1 VLCASFAYFLVN
13 SFNPLAG
20 PGMSALAPDTAR
32 KRKPAKTKN
41 RDVATG
47 RLTPRSETRYLSST
61 QPSGARAM
69 SAGLTLAELDERIAM
84 IRENLEELTEQAA
97 ADSSAGDDDLS
108 AARIA
113 EQEQELARLTE
124 LRDALL
130 RS

>member
-1 VLCASFAYFLVN
+1 
-13 SFNPLAG
+13 
-20 PGMSALAPDTAR
+20 
-32 KRKPAKTKN
+32 
-41 RDVATG
+41 
-47 RLTPRSETRYLSST
+47 
-61 QPSGARAM
+61 
-69 SAGLTLAELDERIAM
+69 M

-108 AARIA
+108 QTRIA